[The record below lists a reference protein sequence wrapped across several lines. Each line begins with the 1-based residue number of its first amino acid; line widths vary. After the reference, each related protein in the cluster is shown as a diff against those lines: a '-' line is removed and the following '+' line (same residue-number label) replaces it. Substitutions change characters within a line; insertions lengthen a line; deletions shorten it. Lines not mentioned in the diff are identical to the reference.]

1 MQFVFIAFACLFVAR
16 GKLTN
21 DLPAEA
27 FSHVDLVLF
36 REVLV
41 FVYVEIDDRGAVSK
55 NLDDTLRRE
64 VEWFAGQLQGYE
76 DTNRHVCLF
85 LDRGRHLGR
94 WAMGVA
100 VCCCDPGGG

>member
-1 MQFVFIAFACLFVAR
+1 MFACLFVAR

-21 DLPAEA
+21 GLPAEA

-41 FVYVEIDDRGAVSK
+41 FVYVEFDDRGVVPK
-55 NLDDTLRRE
+55 NLDDILGRE
-64 VEWFAGQLQGYE
+64 VVWFAGQLQDYE

-94 WAMGVA
+94 WALLFAGFFF
-100 VCCCDPGGG
+100 